1 MSLIITDIDPR
12 LLELFNVL
20 ADLPPTNIVLWRY
33 LHPHAE
39 ATLRFWCHGRMP
51 LEESIGDKHH
61 ELVLWRADRRVVT
74 VRLDDPRPPA
84 REPRVQID
92 VEQMWRPEP

>member
-1 MSLIITDIDPR
+1 MTITNISPALCALFD
-12 LLELFNVL
+12 LLS
-20 ADLPPTNIVLWRY
+20 DLPPTNIVLWRY

-39 ATLRFWCHGRMP
+39 ATLRFWCHGRME
-51 LEESIGDKHH
+51 LEESIGDRHH
-61 ELVLWRADRRVVT
+61 SLTLWRGDRTVVT

-92 VEQMWRPEP
+92 QEQMWRP